1 MISSPRTWIFA
12 LFAALLA
19 ALPGAARATGTLRL
33 EFRAE
38 EKGAAEIT
46 RLDWL
51 VSGLALQRKDGSWTE
66 GRDWFGY
73 LSAREGRLQ
82 VDADGVLAEDF
93 RAIRFRVG
101 VDAAAD
107 QGDPARWPA
116 EHALNP
122 TVNHL
127 HWGWQ
132 GGYVFMA
139 VEGRSV
145 GTGFSYHLAG
155 AAKPMVVELP
165 VEFRGGGP
173 VTIRVALDAAKVLAG
188 VDPARDGIAT
198 HSRPGDALAVRLK
211 QNAASAFS
219 VAGVHYD
226 LLQTAPALKK
236 TATRPAGTTP
246 FALAITQRFPQVN
259 LPADNPLTVEGVE
272 LGRRLFHDPRLSINA
287 TQSCASCHD
296 RANAFADPRKFSA
309 GAEGQLGKRNAM
321 PLFNLAWA
329 QSFFW
334 DGRAKSLREQV
345 LMPIQDSH
353 EMNER
358 LDRVVAKLAVDA
370 AYPAEFER
378 AFGHREITPERLA
391 MALEQFLLTLI
402 SQESRF
408 DRAAR
413 KRAEMTEEE
422 KRGLQLFV
430 TEFDP
435 ARGLRGADCFH
446 CHGGTLF
453 TDNLFHDN
461 GLALDETDLGR
472 MAATGLASDRGKFK
486 APSLR
491 NLAVTAPYMHD
502 GRFAT
507 IEEVVEHYDSG
518 VRRNANLDPNLA
530 KHPEAGL
537 QLTADEKRALAA
549 FLKTLTDE
557 TFTHADPATPP
568 LVFRATTTDVR

>member
-1 MISSPRTWIFA
+1 MLA
-12 LFAALLA
+12 L
-19 ALPGAARATGTLRL
+19 ALPGVTRAAGTLRL
-33 EFRAE
+33 EFQAE
-38 EKGAAEIT
+38 ENGGSEIT

-51 VSGLALQRKDGSWTE
+51 VSGLALQRKDGSWAE
-66 GRDWFGY
+66 GSDWFGF
-73 LSAREGRLQ
+73 LSKAEGRFQ
-82 VDADGVLAEDF
+82 VDADGVPAEDF

-101 VDAAAD
+101 VDAATD
-107 QGDPARWPA
+107 KGDPAQWPA
-116 EHALNP
+116 GHALNP

-132 GGYVFMA
+132 GGFVFLA
-139 VEGRSV
+139 IEGRANGAS
-145 GTGFSYHLAG
+145 FSYHLAN
-155 AAKPMVVELP
+155 ATEPMTVELP

-173 VTIRVALDAAKVLAG
+173 VTIRIALDAAKVLAG
-188 VDPARDGIAT
+188 VDPARDGNAT

-211 QNAASAFS
+211 KNAASAFR
-219 VAGVHYD
+219 VAGIHYD
-226 LLQTAPALKK
+226 LLQTAPTLKP
-236 TATRPAGTTP
+236 TIARPPGTTP
-246 FALAITQRFPQVN
+246 FSLEITQRFPQAT
-259 LPADNPLTVEGVE
+259 LPADNPLTAEGVA

-296 RANAFADPRKFSA
+296 RANAFAEPRKVSV
-309 GAEGQLGKRNAM
+309 GAEGHAGKRNAM

-329 QSFFW
+329 QSFLW

-345 LMPIQDSH
+345 LMPIQDAH

-358 LDRVVAKLAVDA
+358 LDRVVEKLTKDD

-378 AFGHREITPERLA
+378 AFGVREITPENLA
-391 MALEQFLLTLI
+391 KALEQFLLTLI
-402 SQESRF
+402 SQESKF
-408 DRAAR
+408 DRAVR
-413 KRAEMTEEE
+413 KRAEMTDEE

-461 GLALDETDLGR
+461 GLAGDG
-472 MAATGLASDRGKFK
+472 GKFK
-486 APSLR
+486 TPSLR
-491 NLAVTAPYMHD
+491 NIAITAPYMHD

-507 IEEVVEHYDSG
+507 LEEVIEHYDSG
-518 VRRNANLDPNLA
+518 VRRNADLDPNLA

-537 QLTADEKRALAA
+537 QLTAGEKRALVA

-557 TFTHADPATPP
+557 TFTQAQPATTP
-568 LVFRATTTDVR
+568 LASRAKNSDDR